1 MKCQKTM
8 RRSLVLFCIIATLIV
23 LQTMHPLLVYLRT
36 KFIETSSEQRPN
48 KNHLIILSTWR
59 SGSSLVGQFFSQ
71 HPDVFYLKEP
81 SWHVWKTMHQNDANT
96 LHMSVRDLVRSVL
109 KCDMSVFDAYI
120 QNKRNLSNLFHW
132 EASRAL
138 CSPPAC
144 SSFSRTDI
152 VDETACKKT
161 CGQCPFQKVE
171 DTCTTYSHIV
181 LQEFRIFD
189 LSVLYSLLNDPSM
202 NLKILH
208 VVRDPR
214 AIARSRKE
222 LDLTFDNG
230 IVLKSKKS
238 LNNDLEVLKKIC
250 ESQVQIYKTSNS
262 AALPVPQDRYMFLR
276 YEDLVREP
284 LKMVREIYSFAN
296 LELPENLE
304 PWIGKM
310 TRGPEQKSRKRYII
324 NPRDGLNVARA
335 WRTVLSLKMIKKVQ
349 AACKEAME
357 FFNYQTVDSEKELR
371 NLTADIVL
379 PRRRD
384 DFMWDSHALLE
395 STIATGPYDAFTSP
409 LTK

>member
-1 MKCQKTM
+1 M
-8 RRSLVLFCIIATLIV
+8 RRSLVLFCIIATLIA
-23 LQTMHPLLVYLRT
+23 LQTVQPFLKYLRT
-36 KFIETSSEQRPN
+36 KFIATSSEQRPK

-59 SGSSLVGQFFSQ
+59 SGSSLVGQFFNQ

-81 SWHVWKTMHQNDANT
+81 SWHVWKTMHQNDAHT
-96 LHMSVRDLVRSVL
+96 LHMSVRDLVRSVFM
-109 KCDMSVFDAYI
+109 CDMSVFDVYI

-132 EASRAL
+132 EVSRAL

-144 SSFSRTDI
+144 SFFSRTDI

-171 DTCTTYSHIV
+171 DTCITYSHIV

-189 LSVLYSLLNDPSM
+189 LSILYSLLNDPSM

-222 LDLTFDNG
+222 VKVDLTFDNS
-230 IVLKSKKS
+230 IVLKSEKS
-238 LNNDLEVLKKIC
+238 PTNDLKVLKKIC
-250 ESQVQIYKTSNS
+250 ESQVQIYKTSNFV
-262 AALPVPQDRYMFLR
+262 ALPFPQERYMFLR

-296 LELPENLE
+296 LELPKNLE
-304 PWIGKM
+304 PWIDKM
-310 TRGPEQKSRKRYII
+310 TRGPEQNTRKLYIV
-324 NPRDGLNVARA
+324 NPRNGPYMARA
-335 WRTVLSLKMIKKVQ
+335 WRSVLSLKMIKEVQ
-349 AACKEAME
+349 AVCKEAME
-357 FFNYQTVDSEKELR
+357 IFNYQTVDSEKELR
-371 NLTADIVL
+371 NLTVDIVL

-384 DFMWDSHALLE
+384 DFMWD
-395 STIATGPYDAFTSP
+395 I
-409 LTK
+409 K